1 MSQQADLSKNFQDV
15 KDNFLRTAFLNA
27 FICVFMIMIYV
38 NVSSSFGSIST
49 FFLENPEE
57 FLIQFG
63 VTLLLFTFF
72 SVLSGPVNGLIV
84 GFVGEYLFQLAF
96 YNVINIEWCFLVG
109 TIGFLAGMYKYKP
122 LKYQDGKKIFYSIV
136 ALIILTIITMVIIL
150 IFQVIFHPNQSNFEV
165 IFLNHGLKFLFQA
178 LISIIFC
185 VPLLLVAYDKIFAS
199 KERIVYHELL
209 THHLA
214 SDSDHTFYL
223 KFGRTKIYFCSRCSG
238 VIIGGLIAMFSTS
251 LIEKI
256 YAVRISP
263 EFAVL
268 SCVILPI
275 PGLIDWGAQ
284 RLLFRKA
291 TTRTRLLTGFIIGTA
306 LHFMSFTRQYSLF
319 MLFLLI
325 IDFSILGILM
335 YFGHKKEKKILKS
348 QLELDQITLENN
360 I

>member
-1 MSQQADLSKNFQDV
+1 MAQQADLNKNFQDV

-38 NVSSSFGSIST
+38 SISLSFGSIST
-49 FFLENPEE
+49 FFLENPE

-84 GFVGEYLFQLAF
+84 GFVGEYLFQLSF
-96 YNVINIEWCFLVG
+96 YNVINIEWCFIVG
-109 TIGFLAGMYKYKP
+109 TIGFLAGIYKYKP
-122 LKYQDGKKIFYSIV
+122 LKFQDRKNIFYSIV
-136 ALIILTIITMVIIL
+136 ALTILSIITMGAII
-150 IFQVIFHPNQSNFEV
+150 IFQIIFHPNQSNFEV
-165 IFLNHGLKFLFQA
+165 IFLNYGLKFFFQA

-185 VPLLLVAYDKIFAS
+185 VPLLLIAYDKIFAS
-199 KERIVYHELL
+199 KERIIYHELL

-223 KFGRTKIYFCSRCSG
+223 KFGRTKIYFCSRCSS
-238 VIIGGLIAMFSTS
+238 VVIGGLIASFSTT

-256 YAVRISP
+256 HAVRISP

-268 SCVILPI
+268 SCIILPI

-291 TTRTRLLTGFIIGTA
+291 TTKSRFLTGFIIGTA
-306 LHFMSFTRQYSLF
+306 LHLMSFTRQYSLF
-319 MLFLLI
+319 ILFLLI

-335 YFGHKKEKKILKS
+335 YFGHKKEKKNLKS
-348 QLELDQITLENN
+348 ELDQISPENN